1 MAIIVLRAWYLPQ
14 YEPLDQIEQRP
25 HDLRL
30 NKSSLLKT
38 ALRADFLDDLAT
50 VQRSEWFQRYRLGE
64 TVEFYIEGSGSY
76 TIANIDI
83 LSHEIYFIKSDRLSY
98 LEPTLFFSAAD
109 SPSSDE
115 IRTVLKAF
123 VTNTPSRFPLE
134 LVESP
139 RSDTAPL
146 HLERAVITRL
156 RRSLL
161 FIADGTG
168 VENGQLH
175 PLTALELG
183 YALASK
189 RWNQIL
195 IVEQHPRK
203 NLPLPLPVDLP
214 SCQRVIYREA
224 SELPMLLPPCLINL
238 LLPFQ
243 LLTPQGLPD

>member
-1 MAIIVLRAWYLPQ
+1 MAIIALRAWYLPQ
-14 YEPLDQIEQRP
+14 YEPLEHIEQRP

-38 ALRADFLDDLAT
+38 ALRADFLDDLET

-76 TIANIDI
+76 TIANIDV

-115 IRTVLKAF
+115 IRTALKAF

-139 RSDTAPL
+139 RSATAPL
-146 HLERAVITRL
+146 RLDSPVITQL

-161 FIADGTG
+161 FIADGSG
-168 VENGQLH
+168 NEQLH
-175 PLTALELG
+175 AMVALELG

-189 RWNQIL
+189 RRNQLLVIQQ
-195 IVEQHPRK
+195 EHPSQRA
-203 NLPLPLPVDLP
+203 PLPIEVPSRQRLIYSHSQELAEKLPTVL
-214 SCQRVIYREA
+214 QT
-224 SELPMLLPPCLINL
+224 LLE
-238 LLPFQ
+238 PF
-243 LLTPQGLPD
+243 DFH

>member
-1 MAIIVLRAWYLPQ
+1 MAIIALRAWYLPQ
-14 YEPLDQIEQRP
+14 YEPLEHIEQRP

-38 ALRADFLDDLAT
+38 ALRADFLDDLET

-76 TIANIDI
+76 TIANIDV

-98 LEPTLFFSAAD
+98 LEPTLFFSPAD

-115 IRTVLKAF
+115 IRTALKAF

-139 RSDTAPL
+139 RSATAPL
-146 HLERAVITRL
+146 RLDSPVITQL

-161 FIADGTG
+161 FIADGSG
-168 VENGQLH
+168 NEQLH
-175 PLTALELG
+175 AMVALELG

-189 RWNQIL
+189 RRNQLLVIQQ
-195 IVEQHPRK
+195 EHPSQRA
-203 NLPLPLPVDLP
+203 PLPIEVPSRQRLIYSHSQELAEKLPTVL
-214 SCQRVIYREA
+214 QT
-224 SELPMLLPPCLINL
+224 LLE
-238 LLPFQ
+238 PF
-243 LLTPQGLPD
+243 DFH

>member
-1 MAIIVLRAWYLPQ
+1 MAIIALRAWYLPQ
-14 YEPLDQIEQRP
+14 YEPLEHIEQRP

-38 ALRADFLDDLAT
+38 ALRADFLDDLET

-76 TIANIDI
+76 TIANIDV

-109 SPSSDE
+109 NPSSDE
-115 IRTVLKAF
+115 IRTALKAF
-123 VTNTPSRFPLE
+123 VTTTPSRFPLE

-139 RSDTAPL
+139 RSATAPL
-146 HLERAVITRL
+146 RLESPVITQL

-161 FIADGTG
+161 FIADGTA
-168 VENGQLH
+168 VENGQL
-175 PLTALELG
+175 PTMIALELG

-189 RWNQIL
+189 RRNQIL
-195 IVEQHPRK
+195 VIQQEHPSQRA
-203 NLPLPLPVDLP
+203 PLPIEVPSRQRLIYSDSQELAEKLPAVLQTLLEPFKFSLTRLP
-214 SCQRVIYREA
+214 
-224 SELPMLLPPCLINL
+224 
-238 LLPFQ
+238 
-243 LLTPQGLPD
+243 

>member
-1 MAIIVLRAWYLPQ
+1 MAIIALRAWYLPQ
-14 YEPLDQIEQRP
+14 YEPLEHIEQRP

-30 NKSSLLKT
+30 NKTSLLKT
-38 ALRADFLDDLAT
+38 ALRADFLDDLET

-76 TIANIDI
+76 TIANIDV

-109 SPSSDE
+109 RPSSDE
-115 IRTVLKAF
+115 IRTALKAF
-123 VTNTPSRFPLE
+123 VTNTPSRLPLE

-139 RSDTAPL
+139 RSATAPL
-146 HLERAVITRL
+146 RLDSPAITQL

-161 FIADGTG
+161 FIADGTA

-175 PLTALELG
+175 AMIALELG

-189 RWNQIL
+189 RRHQIL
-195 IVEQHPRK
+195 VIQQEHPSQRA
-203 NLPLPLPVDLP
+203 PLPIEVPSRQRFIYSDSQELAEKLP
-214 SCQRVIYREA
+214 SVLQT
-224 SELPMLLPPCLINL
+224 LLE
-238 LLPFQ
+238 PFKF
-243 LLTPQGLPD
+243 LSFH

>member
-1 MAIIVLRAWYLPQ
+1 MAIIALRAWYLPQ
-14 YEPLDQIEQRP
+14 YEPLEHIEQRP

-38 ALRADFLDDLAT
+38 ALRADFLDDLET

-76 TIANIDI
+76 TIANIDV

-115 IRTVLKAF
+115 IRTALKAF

-139 RSDTAPL
+139 RSATAPL
-146 HLERAVITRL
+146 RLDSPVITQL

-161 FIADGTG
+161 FIADGSG
-168 VENGQLH
+168 NEQLH
-175 PLTALELG
+175 AMVALELG

-189 RWNQIL
+189 RRNQLLVIQQEHPSQRAPLPIEVPSRQRL
-195 IVEQHPRK
+195 IYSDPPELREK
-203 NLPLPLPVDLP
+203 LPLVL
-214 SCQRVIYREA
+214 
-224 SELPMLLPPCLINL
+224 
-238 LLPFQ
+238 
-243 LLTPQGLPD
+243 QGLLKPFELFRE

>member
-1 MAIIVLRAWYLPQ
+1 MAIIALRAWYLPQ
-14 YEPLDQIEQRP
+14 YEPLEHIEQRP

-38 ALRADFLDDLAT
+38 ALRADFLDDLET

-76 TIANIDI
+76 TIANIDV

-98 LEPTLFFSAAD
+98 LEPTLFFSPAD

-115 IRTVLKAF
+115 IRTALKAF

-139 RSDTAPL
+139 RLANAPL
-146 HLERAVITRL
+146 HLESPVITQL
-156 RRSLL
+156 RRSLI
-161 FIADGTG
+161 FIADGSG
-168 VENGQLH
+168 NEQLH
-175 PLTALELG
+175 VMVALELG

-189 RWNQIL
+189 RRNQLLVIQQEHPSQRACLPIEVPSSQRL
-195 IVEQHPRK
+195 IYSDPHELREK
-203 NLPLPLPVDLP
+203 LPLVL
-214 SCQRVIYREA
+214 
-224 SELPMLLPPCLINL
+224 
-238 LLPFQ
+238 
-243 LLTPQGLPD
+243 QGLLKPFELFRE

>member
-1 MAIIVLRAWYLPQ
+1 MAIIALRAWYLPQ
-14 YEPLDQIEQRP
+14 YEPLEHIEQRP

-38 ALRADFLDDLAT
+38 ALRADFLDDLET

-76 TIANIDI
+76 TIANIDV

-98 LEPTLFFSAAD
+98 LEPTLFFSGAD

-115 IRTVLKAF
+115 IRTALKDF
-123 VTNTPSRFPLE
+123 INHTPSRLALE

-139 RSDTAPL
+139 RSASAPL
-146 HLERAVITRL
+146 RLESPFITQL

-161 FIADGTG
+161 FIADGSG
-168 VENGQLH
+168 NEHLSPMV
-175 PLTALELG
+175 ALELG

-189 RWNQIL
+189 RRNQIL
-195 IVEQHPRK
+195 IIQQEHPDQRA
-203 NLPLPLPVDLP
+203 PLPIEIP
-214 SCQRVIYREA
+214 SRQRLIY
-224 SELPMLLPPCLINL
+224 SHSQELSKK
-238 LLPFQ
+238 
-243 LLTPQGLPD
+243 LTPLLQTLLEPFELFRQ